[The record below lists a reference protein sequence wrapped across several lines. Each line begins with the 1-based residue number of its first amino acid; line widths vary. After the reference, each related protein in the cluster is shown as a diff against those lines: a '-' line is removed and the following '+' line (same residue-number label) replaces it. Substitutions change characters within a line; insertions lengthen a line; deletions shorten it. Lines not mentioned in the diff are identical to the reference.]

1 MTMAVGAC
9 SEGPSQRLAKAASAQ
24 IKEDESMSSKDQ
36 SQEMQR
42 LRRSK

>member
-9 SEGPSQRLAKAASAQ
+9 SEGPSPRMARAASVQ
-24 IKEDESMSSKDQ
+24 IREDGSMSSKDQ